1 MPQDEGI
8 AISVGFGHLAPVER
22 PRRPR
27 RGQRPSRSSC
37 RHRNCSEFSLED
49 APRRRGF
56 KVDVGVHGSAGGKE
70 AGTGSPVTAPRTPSG
85 SATVSPSERIVAAA
99 RQGDSTMLRTYL
111 TSFSPEETLDKDKC
125 NALHLLAKAG
135 LLEPI
140 LPLLSECPIWRE
152 ALSHRNTD
160 QNTPL
165 HMCNFNLISL
175 KLISAARSDALQVS
189 NKDGNI
195 LLHMSVLANTLSVSD
210 RIIDVG
216 GLEQLDIKN
225 KVSVTSQHTR
235 SLPFCQHGLT
245 PVELAIVRS
254 NEKHSASGSGASHP
268 GHHQDAPIGH
278 QQVHRH
284 LPVHSDVLCGGLHVT
299 LIRPRPLWHL

>member
-1 MPQDEGI
+1 MKVSQSQLDSGTLPLLSDQGDRE
-8 AISVGFGHLAPVER
+8 E
-22 PRRPR
+22 
-27 RGQRPSRSSC
+27 
-37 RHRNCSEFSLED
+37 
-49 APRRRGF
+49 
-56 KVDVGVHGSAGGKE
+56 VDVGVHGSAGGKE

-235 SLPFCQHGLT
+235 SLPFLGPLILATIKMLQSDISKFIVIYLFILMSFAAAFMSLSYDHDHFGTFERAILTLFYAGLGDFKD
-245 PVELAIVRS
+245 PLDNALE
-254 NEKHSASGSGASHP
+254 N
-268 GHHQDAPIGH
+268 D
-278 QQVHRH
+278 
-284 LPVHSDVLCGGLHVT
+284 LH
-299 LIRPRPLWHL
+299 